1 MFNKWIIGVIFCIFI
16 PVVNAGA
23 GGAKPDNAHLPVTVL
38 FSGNQ
43 CTQDSPSIRQ
53 LSGKVQV
60 DTFLEQNTHILSSSP
75 KETITPIDFS
85 NDVIVAIW
93 MGAKPTAGY
102 GLSLERES
110 AEVKED
116 TAVVQVN
123 FKTPDANAMMAQ
135 VITKPCLLIKIPKN
149 NYRKIAVVSQKNKN
163 VATLQLQKY

>member
-1 MFNKWIIGVIFCIFI
+1 MFNKWIIAVIVCMFI

-23 GGAKPDNAHLPVTVL
+23 AGAKPDNAHLPVTVL

-53 LSGKVQV
+53 LSRKVQV
-60 DTFLEQNTHILSSSP
+60 DAFLEQNTHILSRTP
-75 KETITPIDFS
+75 KEPLTPIDFS

-93 MGAKPTAGY
+93 MGKKPTAGY
-102 GLSLERES
+102 GLSLEKES

-116 TAVVQVN
+116 TVVVQAN
-123 FKTPDANAMMAQ
+123 FKVPDANAMVAQ
-135 VITKPCLLIKIPKN
+135 VITRPCLLIKIPKG

-163 VATLQLQKY
+163 VATLSLQK